1 MTATPATLLAA
12 AWRLFRRDRAA
23 LGAIAGLFVF
33 LPAFAVM
40 LLSDPIPP
48 LPAAPREQAA
58 MEAWMNAVMAW
69 GRGNAPGYVLADLI
83 GLFGAAAI
91 AMLLLSPDRPTVAE
105 ALRGAARRIVPFAGI
120 SLLTA
125 IPVGL
130 GLWLFVLPGL
140 YAQAR
145 LLVAIPLLAA
155 NPATGVGDA
164 LSGSLR
170 HTRGRGLAITGAL
183 VALFLAQ
190 WIVAVPMMSA
200 DDWLR
205 APGNGNPLVLSLV
218 DAGIAAAGA
227 AWHVAA
233 LLVGIVVYRSSRGS

>member
-1 MTATPATLLAA
+1 MMVTPGTLLAA

-23 LGAIAGLFVF
+23 MGAIAGLFVF
-33 LPAFAVM
+33 LPAFAVL

-48 LPAAPREQAA
+48 LPAAPRDQAA
-58 MEAWMNAVMAW
+58 MQGWMDAVMAW
-69 GRGNAPGYVLADLI
+69 GRGNAPGYVLADLV

-91 AMLLLSPDRPTVAE
+91 AILLLAPTQPTVAE
-105 ALRGAARRIVPFAGI
+105 ALRLAARRIVPFALV

-125 IPVGL
+125 VPVGL

-145 LLVAIPLLAA
+145 LLLAIPLLAA
-155 NPATGVGDA
+155 EPAAGVGDA

-170 HTRGRGLAITGAL
+170 RTRGLGLAITGAL

-190 WIVAVPMMSA
+190 WIVAVPLMSA

-205 APGNGNPLVLSLV
+205 APGNGNPLVLALV

-227 AWHVAA
+227 AWRVAA
-233 LLVGIVVYRSSRGS
+233 LLVGIVVYRARRGS